1 MKPKTISTH
10 TIPVKNAARE
20 FRFFHEVFD
29 IPVVEH
35 ENFEHLILQQERLVL
50 DENAEPTELTL
61 TVKDHQAELANH
73 LASYYV
79 TQVGE
84 PVEEG
89 QKVVFTIKDFEDNTI
104 KIIANK

>member
-50 DENAEPTELTL
+50 AEDAAPTEITL
-61 TVKDHQAELANH
+61 TVKDHQEELANH

-79 TQVGE
+79 TQVAA
-84 PVEEG
+84 PVVEG
-89 QKVVFTIKDFEDNTI
+89 AKVIFTIKDFEDNTI